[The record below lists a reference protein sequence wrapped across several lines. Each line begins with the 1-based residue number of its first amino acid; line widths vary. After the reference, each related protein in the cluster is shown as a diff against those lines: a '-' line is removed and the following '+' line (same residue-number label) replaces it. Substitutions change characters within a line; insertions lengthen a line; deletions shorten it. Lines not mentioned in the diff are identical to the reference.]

1 MFVNARITVRQEGSP
16 VIQLPS
22 GAVFLLEDASVVFVE
37 GGDGFRPRPVKAEHR
52 AGGQAIIRQGLSPGE
67 RVVTEGG
74 FALKAHILKA
84 KMGEE

>member
-1 MFVNARITVRQEGSP
+1 MEVGE
-16 VIQLPS
+16 
-22 GAVFLLEDASVVFVE
+22 
-37 GGDGFRPRPVKAEHR
+37 AEPR

-74 FALKAHILKA
+74 FALKAHILKT